1 MNMKE
6 AFRFQNKL
14 QYIIDEVQ
22 ATLNC
27 DQNITKVENTYRRKK
42 VWNEA
47 EDETTVEA
55 PATEYANHIT
65 ELVEFLMYLL
75 SEKEALCA
83 AIRAAKR
90 TLPVDID
97 SEVSLNGIRQSIA
110 NTLRHMNALR
120 SSEVVVANGGTGF
133 RFNAEGNQVSYR
145 CDVKRVTTINFD
157 RNTVKKLLAELNRK
171 SDEISGEIDRCLVIT
186 EVAYDCPFDVNDSFD
201 EVFER
206 YLEQ

>member
-14 QYIIDEVQ
+14 QHIIDEAQ
-22 ATLNC
+22 ATLGS
-27 DQNITKVENTYRRKK
+27 DRNITKVENTYRRKK
-42 VWNEA
+42 VWSEA

-55 PATEYANHIT
+55 PATEYADHIT
-65 ELVEFLMYLL
+65 EMVEFLLYLL
-75 SEKEALCA
+75 SEKESLCA
-83 AIRAAKR
+83 AIRTAKS

-97 SEVSLNGIRQSIA
+97 SEVSLNAARQSIA

-157 RNTVKKLLAELNRK
+157 RNTVKKLLAQLNRK
-171 SDEISGEIDRCLVIT
+171 SDTVSGEVDRCLVMT
-186 EVAYDCPFDVNDSFD
+186 DVEYNCPFDVNDSFD
-201 EVFER
+201 EIFER
-206 YLEQ
+206 YLER

>member
-14 QYIIDEVQ
+14 QHIMDEAQ
-22 ATLNC
+22 ATLSR
-27 DQNITKVENTYRRKK
+27 DQNVTQVENTYRRKK
-42 VWNEA
+42 VWSEA

-55 PATEYANHIT
+55 PATEYADHIT
-65 ELVEFLMYLL
+65 EMVEFLVYLL

-83 AIRAAKR
+83 AIRTAKS
-90 TLPVDID
+90 TLSMDID
-97 SEVSLNGIRQSIA
+97 SEVGLNAARQSIA
-110 NTLRHMNALR
+110 NTLRHMNSLR
-120 SSEVVVANGGTGF
+120 SGEVVVANGGTGL

-157 RNTVKKLLAELNRK
+157 RNTVKRLLAELNRK
-171 SDEISGEIDRCLVIT
+171 SDEVSGEVDRCLVMT
-186 EVAYDCPFDVNDSFD
+186 EVAYDCPFDVNDTFN

-206 YLEQ
+206 YLER

>member
-14 QYIIDEVQ
+14 QHIIDEAQ
-22 ATLNC
+22 ATLGS
-27 DQNITKVENTYRRKK
+27 DRNITKVENTYRRKK
-42 VWNEA
+42 VWSEA

-55 PATEYANHIT
+55 PATEYADHIT
-65 ELVEFLMYLL
+65 EMVEFLLYLL
-75 SEKEALCA
+75 SEKESLCA
-83 AIRAAKR
+83 AIRTAKR

-97 SEVSLNGIRQSIA
+97 SEVSLNAARQSIA

-171 SDEISGEIDRCLVIT
+171 SDTVSGEVDRCLVMT
-186 EVAYDCPFDVNDSFD
+186 DVEYNCPFDVNDSFD
-201 EVFER
+201 EIFER
-206 YLEQ
+206 YLER

>member
-14 QYIIDEVQ
+14 QHIIDEAQ
-22 ATLNC
+22 ATLSC
-27 DQNITKVENTYRRKK
+27 DRNITKVENTYRRKK
-42 VWNEA
+42 VWSEA

-55 PATEYANHIT
+55 PTTEYADRIT
-65 ELVEFLMYLL
+65 EMVEFLMYLL
-75 SEKEALCA
+75 SEKEALYA
-83 AIRAAKR
+83 AIRTAKS

-97 SEVSLNGIRQSIA
+97 SEVSLNSTRQSIA
-110 NTLRHMNALR
+110 NTLRHMNSLR
-120 SSEVVVANGGTGF
+120 SGEVIVANGGTGF

-157 RNTVKKLLAELNRK
+157 RNTVKKRLAELNRK
-171 SDEISGEIDRCLVIT
+171 SDEVSGEVDRCLVMT
-186 EVAYDCPFDVNDSFD
+186 EVAYNCPFDVNDSFD

-206 YLEQ
+206 YLER

>member
-14 QYIIDEVQ
+14 QHIIDEAQ
-22 ATLNC
+22 ATLSH
-27 DQNITKVENTYRRKK
+27 DRNITRVENTYRRKK
-42 VWNEA
+42 VWSEA
-47 EDETTVEA
+47 DDETTVEA
-55 PATEYANHIT
+55 PATEYADHVT
-65 ELVEFLMYLL
+65 EMVEFLMYLL
-75 SEKEALCA
+75 SEKEALSA
-83 AIRAAKR
+83 AIRAAKS

-97 SEVSLNGIRQSIA
+97 SEVSLNGTRQSIA

-120 SSEVVVANGGTGF
+120 SNEVVVANGGTGF

-171 SDEISGEIDRCLVIT
+171 SDTVSGEVDRCLVTT
-186 EVAYDCPFDVNDSFD
+186 EVAYNSPFDVNDSFN
-201 EVFER
+201 EVFAQ
-206 YLEQ
+206 YLER

>member
-14 QYIIDEVQ
+14 QHIIDEAQ
-22 ATLNC
+22 ATLSH
-27 DQNITKVENTYRRKK
+27 DRNITRVENTYRRKK
-42 VWNEA
+42 VWSEA
-47 EDETTVEA
+47 DDETTVEA
-55 PATEYANHIT
+55 PATEYADHVT
-65 ELVEFLMYLL
+65 EMVEFLMYLL
-75 SEKEALCA
+75 SEKEALSA
-83 AIRAAKR
+83 AIRAAKS

-97 SEVSLNGIRQSIA
+97 SEVSLNGTRQSIA

-120 SSEVVVANGGTGF
+120 SNEVVVANGGTGF

-157 RNTVKKLLAELNRK
+157 RNTVKKLLTELNRK
-171 SDEISGEIDRCLVIT
+171 SDAVSTEVDRCLVMT
-186 EVAYDCPFDVNDSFD
+186 DVAYSCPFDVNDSFD

-206 YLEQ
+206 YLER